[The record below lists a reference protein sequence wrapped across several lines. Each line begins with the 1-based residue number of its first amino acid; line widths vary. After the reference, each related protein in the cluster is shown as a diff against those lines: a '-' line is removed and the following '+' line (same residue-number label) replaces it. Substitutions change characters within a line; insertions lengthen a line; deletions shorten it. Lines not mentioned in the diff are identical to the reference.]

1 MIFFSLRH
9 TAKMEESLG
18 NLGNLGEYKAQDSFE
33 INVSKGR
40 EISFG
45 TFKCPVLAHEGNSK
59 TNCKTA
65 LEEAPINLT

>member
-1 MIFFSLRH
+1 
-9 TAKMEESLG
+9 MEESLG
-18 NLGNLGEYKAQDSFE
+18 NLGEYTTQDSFK
-33 INVSKGR
+33 IYVTKGR
-40 EISFG
+40 EISTG